1 MGSRSHPSRS
11 LRRAMPG
18 APRLDSETWDQ
29 GMRFHFSL
37 ISIYALPP
45 SVILSRNA
53 AKNPGDAPLLKRRPK
68 FLPPCP

>member
-1 MGSRSHPSRS
+1 
-11 LRRAMPG
+11 
-18 APRLDSETWDQ
+18 
-29 GMRFHFSL
+29 MRFHFSL